1 MTSWVFVPPP
11 SAEERNVVL
20 SNQEKI
26 FWPEERYTKGD
37 LVEYYRAISP
47 WLLPYLAER
56 PVVLTRF
63 PDGIKGKSFYQKD
76 APAFTPD
83 WLRTERMWSEAT
95 QREIDYFMVDDV
107 QSLLYLANLAAIPLH
122 MWLSRVG
129 TLELPDW
136 CVIDLDP
143 KGAPF
148 SDVIRI
154 ALAVHAL
161 CEQLGLPHYAKTT
174 GSTGI
179 HVLIPLGRQL
189 TYEQSRAFGELL
201 SRVIVGQM
209 PEIATVVRAVQRRD
223 GKVYL
228 DYMQNAHGQ
237 LIVSPFSVRPLPGA
251 PVSMPITWDEV
262 NDSLDMKA
270 FTIRTA
276 VQRMEKLGDPM
287 AQVLMDKPDL
297 LSALTTLNEL
307 GET

>member
-1 MTSWVFVPPP
+1 MHVDAMPH
-11 SAEERNVVL
+11 AA
-20 SNQEKI
+20 
-26 FWPEERYTKGD
+26 KGD
-37 LVEYYRAISP
+37 LHA
-47 WLLPYLAER
+47 
-56 PVVLTRF
+56 
-63 PDGIKGKSFYQKD
+63 
-76 APAFTPD
+76 
-83 WLRTERMWSEAT
+83 
-95 QREIDYFMVDDV
+95 MV
-107 QSLLYLANLAAIPLH
+107 H
-122 MWLSRVG
+122 
-129 TLELPDW
+129 E
-136 CVIDLDP
+136 
-143 KGAPF
+143 
-148 SDVIRI
+148 

-161 CEQLGLPHYAKTT
+161 CEKLKLPHYAKTT

-179 HVLIPLGRQL
+179 HVLIPLGRHL

-276 VQRMEKLGDPM
+276 VQRMERLGDPM
-287 AQVLMDKPDL
+287 ATVLTDTPDL
-297 LSALTTLNEL
+297 LSALTALHEL
-307 GET
+307 DVT

>member
-1 MTSWVFVPPP
+1 
-11 SAEERNVVL
+11 
-20 SNQEKI
+20 
-26 FWPEERYTKGD
+26 
-37 LVEYYRAISP
+37 
-47 WLLPYLAER
+47 
-56 PVVLTRF
+56 VVLTRF
-63 PDGIKGKSFYQKD
+63 PDGINGKSFYQKD

-161 CEQLGLPHYAKTT
+161 CDKLGLPHYAKTT

-189 TYEQSRAFGELL
+189 TYEQSRSFGELL

-262 NDSLDMKA
+262 NDTLDMKA

-276 VQRMEKLGDPM
+276 VERMEKVGDPM
-287 AQVLMDKPDL
+287 VQVLSDKPDL